1 MNSTLVRYLLVTIST
16 GAFAQNTMPAL
27 SESDRSAAVDS
38 ISRILEKNYVYP
50 DVGTKMAAILK
61 SNQKSGAY
69 TSITNPPEFG
79 RRLTEDLRAVSKDK
93 HLRVV
98 YDPRVIAEE
107 KTAKT
112 PEEREKLESERA
124 EEMKRGNYGFKEAK
138 ILDGN
143 IGYLDLRQF
152 ANPRYAA
159 ETAHAAMKTFS
170 KADALIIDLRNN
182 GGGSPQMIQLIT
194 SYFYAAQPLIH
205 LNSFYDRPN
214 NETTETWTLPEIP
227 GVRRPDMDLYILT
240 SKETFSAAEEFSY
253 NLKNLKRATLI
264 GETTGGGAHPTGSFI
279 ATDKY
284 FVRVP
289 RGRAINPI
297 TKTNWEGTGVTPDV
311 IVDADKAFDIA
322 YAKARKR

>member
-1 MNSTLVRYLLVTIST
+1 MRYIILSYFIVSVSFN
-16 GAFAQNTMPAL
+16 GFAQSTMPVL
-27 SESDRSAAVDS
+27 SAADQSAAVDS
-38 ISRILEKNYVYP
+38 VSRILQKNYVFP
-50 DVGTKMAAILK
+50 AVAEKMASTIKANL
-61 SNQKSGAY
+61 KSGAY
-69 TSITNPPEFG
+69 SSITNPPEFG
-79 RRLTEDLRAVSKDK
+79 RKLTQDLQAVSHDK

-98 YDPRVIAEE
+98 YDPRVIAAEKKA
-107 KTAKT
+107 KTA
-112 PEEREKLESERA
+112 EDREKLEAEYA
-124 EEMKRGNYGFKEAK
+124 EEMKRINYGFKEAK

-143 IGYLDLRQF
+143 IGYLDLREF
-152 ANPRYAA
+152 ANPKYAA

-194 SYFYAAQPLIH
+194 SYFYPAQPLIH

-227 GVRRPDMDLYILT
+227 GTRRPDMDLYILT

-253 NLKNLKRATLI
+253 NLKNLKRATLV

-311 IVDADKAFDIA
+311 IVDADKAFDVA